1 MFVCI
6 CVSCTVYT
14 ARWNQHC
21 RGEGVFI
28 EGKAQSSLSS
38 ISGTCEQ
45 IVEVDGTERE
55 EEESSFLSMSVLIPP
70 RRPSH
75 HCRHRVKQVANN
87 NKGNALKAGIVDCHC
102 RGSFKKNLPRRLF
115 DFDIS
120 HLFCFVRSLFFT
132 SLSIRAVPFGSQW
145 RLFGCLT
152 SNAKM
157 EQMAVTTKE
166 LGWIVFVVC
175 P

>member
-102 RGSFKKNLPRRLF
+102 RGSFKKIYHDASLISTYPICFVLYVRFFSRLF
-115 DFDIS
+115 RS
-120 HLFCFVRSLFFT
+120 VRFRSDRSDDSL
-132 SLSIRAVPFGSQW
+132 
-145 RLFGCLT
+145 
-152 SNAKM
+152 
-157 EQMAVTTKE
+157 
-166 LGWIVFVVC
+166 VV
-175 P
+175 

>member
-45 IVEVDGTERE
+45 IVEVDGTGEKKKKAV
-55 EEESSFLSMSVLIPP
+55 FC
-70 RRPSH
+70 RRQCLFH
-75 HCRHRVKQVANN
+75 HA
-87 NKGNALKAGIVDCHC
+87 ALPTIA
-102 RGSFKKNLPRRLF
+102 
-115 DFDIS
+115 DI
-120 HLFCFVRSLFFT
+120 
-132 SLSIRAVPFGSQW
+132 A
-145 RLFGCLT
+145 
-152 SNAKM
+152 
-157 EQMAVTTKE
+157 
-166 LGWIVFVVC
+166 
-175 P
+175 